1 MMKVN
6 LVLFKKNGN
15 KKSFSVPSSVTVIG
29 RRKDCDLCIPVI
41 NVSRKHCQL
50 NQDQG
55 KLMIRD
61 LGSTNGTLV
70 NGSEVKEAELQPGD
84 KLTIGPLSFTIQIDG
99 APSFD
104 EEFTTAPAHI
114 DDDPLAESAN
124 DFADMTGMEDLD
136 LHAPSGPGQ
145 STTELLDGINMELDE
160 LDLD

>member
-1 MMKVN
+1 MKVN

-55 KLMIRD
+55 TLTVRD
-61 LGSTNGTLV
+61 LGSRNGTLV
-70 NGSEVKEAELQPGD
+70 NGSEVNEAELQPGD
-84 KLTIGPLSFTIQIDG
+84 KLAIGPLSFAVQIDG
-99 APSFD
+99 VPSFD
-104 EEFTTAPAHI
+104 EEPTIPQAHI
-114 DDDPLAESAN
+114 DDDPLAESSN

-145 STTELLDGINMELDE
+145 STTELLDGINMELGE

>member
-1 MMKVN
+1 MKVN

-50 NQDQG
+50 NRDQG
-55 KLMIRD
+55 KLMVRD
-61 LGSTNGTLV
+61 LGSTNGILV
-70 NGSEVKEAELQPGD
+70 NGSKVKEAELQPGD
-84 KLTIGPLSFTIQIDG
+84 KLAIGPLSFVVQING
-99 APSFD
+99 EPSLEKEFIEAPERF
-104 EEFTTAPAHI
+104 EE
-114 DDDPLAESAN
+114 DPLIEDAQ

-136 LHAPSGPGQ
+136 LRASSGPGQ

-160 LDLD
+160 LD